1 MNIINLVA
9 QSGWVAKGV
18 LGLLLVFSILSW
30 SIIFQK
36 YIILR
41 RAESQSQ
48 EFLAFFRESKS
59 LTETFKI
66 APKFAKSPL
75 AALFKEGYRELNF
88 ILKTNPSLEGE
99 SGAAAVLE
107 GAKLSVRE
115 ESLDSLARTMRQATL
130 EELYHLERYLIFLA
144 TTGNTTPFIGLFGT
158 VWGIM
163 DAFHGLGMQGS
174 ANIAAVAP
182 GISEALVTTAAGLL
196 AAVPAVIFY
205 NYYLSKIKAMGTKMD
220 MFSLEFLSVVERV
233 VVKK

>member
-1 MNIINLVA
+1 MNIITLIT
-9 QSGWVAKGV
+9 QSGWVAKSV
-18 LGLLLVFSILSW
+18 LGLLLGFSVLSW

-36 YIILR
+36 YMILR
-41 RAESQSQ
+41 RAESESRQ
-48 EFLAFFRESKS
+48 FLAFFRESKN

-66 APKFAKSPL
+66 AAQLKRSPL
-75 AALFKEGYRELNF
+75 AVLFREGYRELNF

-99 SGAAAVLE
+99 SGAAAVLS
-107 GAKLSVRE
+107 GAKLPMRE
-115 ESLDSLARTMRQATL
+115 ESLDSLVRTMRQATM

-196 AAVPAVIFY
+196 AAIPAVIFY
-205 NYYLSKIKAMGTKMD
+205 NYYLSKIKAMGTQMD
-220 MFSLEFLSVVERV
+220 MFSLEFLQVVERV

>member
-1 MNIINLVA
+1 MNIITLVA
-9 QSGWVAKGV
+9 QTGWVAKGV
-18 LGLLLVFSILSW
+18 LGLLLVFSVLSW

-41 RAESQSQ
+41 RAVAQSK
-48 EFLAFFRESKS
+48 EFLAFFRESKN
-59 LTETFKI
+59 LTETFKL
-66 APKFAKSPL
+66 ASKYKRSPL
-75 AALFKEGYRELNF
+75 AVLFQEGYRELNF
-88 ILKTNPSLEGE
+88 ILKTNPTLGGE
-99 SGAAAVLE
+99 AGAQAVLS
-107 GAKLSVRE
+107 GTKLPMRE
-115 ESLDSLARTMRQATL
+115 ENLDSLARTMRQATM

-144 TTGNTTPFIGLFGT
+144 TTGNVTPFVGLFGT

-205 NYYLSKIKAMGTKMD
+205 NYYLSKIKALGTQMD
-220 MFSLEFLSVVERV
+220 MFSLEFLQVVERI

>member
-1 MNIINLVA
+1 MNIVTLIV

-18 LGLLLVFSILSW
+18 LVLLLVFSVLSW

-41 RAESQSQ
+41 RAETESHG
-48 EFLAFFRESKS
+48 FLTFFRESKN

-66 APKFAKSPL
+66 ASQYKSSPL
-75 AALFKEGYRELNF
+75 ASLFQEGYRELNF
-88 ILKTNPSLEGE
+88 ILKTNPTLGGE
-99 SGAAAVLE
+99 ASAQAVLS
-107 GAKLSVRE
+107 GAKLPMRE
-115 ESLDSLARTMRQATL
+115 ENLDSLSRTMRQATL

-144 TTGNTTPFIGLFGT
+144 TTGNVTPFIGLFGT
-158 VWGIM
+158 VWGII
-163 DAFHGLGMQGS
+163 DAFHALGMQGS
-174 ANIAAVAP
+174 ASIAAVAP

-220 MFSLEFLSVVERV
+220 MFSLEFLQVVERI